1 MAKKAYEEVIAR
13 KLLELDREHAEYQ
26 RLHRRFYREEDNNA
40 KLIHELL
47 VDTYESILKEIK
59 YQERKK

>member
-1 MAKKAYEEVIAR
+1 MKEIITR

-26 RLHRRFYREEDNNA
+26 RLHRKYHNKDDSA
-40 KLIHELL
+40 AQATYELL
-47 VDTYESILKEIK
+47 VESYESILKEIK